1 MRLQTA
7 AETVDGLITPH
18 SKKGPPQVLRVGPT
32 GYLFVKMSL
41 LTCLP
46 VSVTFPP
53 TSTIN
58 TEPCPRLTLAPPIIL
73 TAEKSRITLLFFSLY
88 FFILPPSSLFP
99 SSFILPVIM
108 TKQSIVVPEEMLF
121 LIPPPAAKTVF
132 AAAPQPGS
140 FPPPRSAAFTANY
153 KKLMTHLDLHGNS
166 SWAET
171 MKTSSPT
178 HLRTSTSHSEHDD
191 TDWNRNHPSA
201 LCRFEEIAAA
211 AKGKKI
217 VMFLDYDGTLSP
229 IVDNP
234 DSAFMSEAM
243 RAAVK
248 NVARYFPTAIVSGR
262 CRDKVFSFVQLAELY
277 YAGSHGM
284 DIKGPT
290 KWPKKHRPSRIY
302 SVLLDKTK
310 LIPGVMVENNIFC
323 LSVHFRCVEEKR
335 WIVLEE
341 KVRSVLASYPE
352 LKLTQGRKVLEI
364 RPTIEWD
371 KGKALEFLL
380 AELGLA
386 DRNDILPNGF
396 ESPDL
401 EEAALKK
408 RCSAE
413 VTTFQFSLAK
423 PLLPAA
429 EDLTLL

>member
-1 MRLQTA
+1 
-7 AETVDGLITPH
+7 
-18 SKKGPPQVLRVGPT
+18 
-32 GYLFVKMSL
+32 
-41 LTCLP
+41 
-46 VSVTFPP
+46 
-53 TSTIN
+53 
-58 TEPCPRLTLAPPIIL
+58 
-73 TAEKSRITLLFFSLY
+73 
-88 FFILPPSSLFP
+88 
-99 SSFILPVIM
+99 M

-121 LIPPPAAKTVF
+121 LIPPPAAKTVS
-132 AAAPQPGS
+132 ATAPQPGP

-178 HLRTSTSHSEHDD
+178 HLRTSTSHSERDD

-201 LCRFEEIAAA
+201 LYRFEEIAAA

-262 CRDKVFSFVQLAELY
+262 CRDKVYSFVQLAELY

-290 KWPKKHRPSRIY
+290 KWPKKHRQSRVGAKSVLCQPASAFLPMINEIY

-380 AELGLA
+380 AELGLS
-386 DRNDILPNGF
+386 DCNDILPVYIGDDRTDEDAF
-396 ESPDL
+396 KVLRDRGQGLGILVSKFPKETCATYS
-401 EEAALKK
+401 LKEP
-408 RCSAE
+408 SE
-413 VTTFQFSLAK
+413 VKEFLRRLVEWKQYSLRVQKKA
-423 PLLPAA
+423 
-429 EDLTLL
+429 